1 MHKQLK
7 LSDAAPTQN
16 EKAVKDQ
23 IKKILTA
30 TAKCWWF
37 MPPANGYG
45 RSGIPDFVGEV
56 NGCLFAVEAKSGRG
70 KTTAHQVREIEAI
83 MQAGGKVWIV
93 REETLND
100 FKAEFAGWAAVC
112 S

>member
-1 MHKQLK
+1 MTKQLE
-7 LSDAAPTQN
+7 LLGGAPIQY
-16 EKAVKDQ
+16 EKGVKDQ
-23 IKKILTA
+23 IKKILTN

-45 RSGIPDFVGEV
+45 RSGIPDIIGEV
-56 NGCLFAVEAKSGRG
+56 NGCEAKSGRG
-70 KTTAHQVREIEAI
+70 KTTAHQVREIEGI

-93 REETLND
+93 REQTLDD
-100 FKAEFAGWAAVC
+100 FRIEFAGWAAIC